1 MATKITIMSAPA
13 TENKEQVWNR
23 NTEFCV
29 DVKTIL
35 HSDRIA
41 RTGKG
46 YRGVL
51 RRDAP
56 SEDNGYDFDYIH
68 FTFTETRP
76 TGGCKRNPHV
86 FEGKYV
92 TVTLKDDGTLRP
104 NFRPLKVGKGFSVGA
119 YAIGVCRELYQA
131 LKGLVEE

>member
-1 MATKITIMSAPA
+1 MSAPA

-35 HSDRIA
+35 HSDRFA
-41 RTGKG
+41 RTGKC

-56 SEDNGYDFDYIH
+56 SEDNGYDFDYSH

-86 FEGKYV
+86 FEGRYV

>member
-1 MATKITIMSAPA
+1 MSAPA

-29 DVKTIL
+29 DVKTL
-35 HSDRIA
+35 LLSDRIA

-56 SEDNGYDFDYIH
+56 SEDNGFDFGH

-76 TGGCKRNPHV
+76 TGSCKRNPHV
-86 FEGKYV
+86 FEGRYV
-92 TVTLKDDGTLRP
+92 TVTMKDDGTLRP
-104 NFRPLKVGKGFSVGA
+104 NFRPLKVGKGFSVCA
-119 YAIGVCRELYQA
+119 YAVGVCRELCQA

>member
-1 MATKITIMSAPA
+1 M
-13 TENKEQVWNR
+13 ENDREQVWNR

-29 DVKTIL
+29 DLKTL
-35 HSDRIA
+35 LLSDRIA
-41 RTGKG
+41 QRGKN

-51 RRDAP
+51 RLDR
-56 SEDNGYDFDYIH
+56 EDH
-68 FTFTETRP
+68 FTFVETLP
-76 TGGCKRNPHV
+76 TGSSKRNPHV

-104 NFRPLKVGKGFSVGA
+104 NFRPLKMGKGFSVCA
-119 YAIGVCRELYQA
+119 YAVGVCRELYQA

>member
-1 MATKITIMSAPA
+1 MSAPA

-41 RTGKG
+41 RTGKC

-56 SEDNGYDFDYIH
+56 SEDNGYDFDYSH

-86 FEGKYV
+86 FEGRYV